1 MPIELT
7 AAQAATIA
15 KLADERGG
23 EVSLHQ
29 IADGRD
35 VYVSVPGEPNR
46 YVINATGEAAPT
58 QED

>member
-1 MPIELT
+1 MT

-15 KLADERGG
+15 KLADELGG

-35 VYVSVPGEPNR
+35 VYVAAVGEPNR
-46 YVINATGEAAPT
+46 YLINPAGETAPT
-58 QED
+58 QDE